1 MYTGILWHLLTGF
14 PSSASNLSSL
24 FFIKQSMLF
33 KTWVRSNVHY
43 LGFISH
49 MVIVTAAQLC
59 PYSVKTRV
67 ENIQIK
73 GNGCI
78 PAKFC
83 LEK

>member
-1 MYTGILWHLLTGF
+1 
-14 PSSASNLSSL
+14 
-24 FFIKQSMLF
+24 
-33 KTWVRSNVHY
+33 
-43 LGFISH
+43 